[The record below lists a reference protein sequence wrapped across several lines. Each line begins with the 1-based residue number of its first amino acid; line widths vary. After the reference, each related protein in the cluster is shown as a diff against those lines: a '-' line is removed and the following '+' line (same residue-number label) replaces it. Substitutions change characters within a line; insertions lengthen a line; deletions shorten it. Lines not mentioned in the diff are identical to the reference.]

1 MPKTQHSLSE
11 HGVALILRVARV
23 FVEEGNLAQ
32 SDYYTIAE
40 QLKHLAKTGT
50 PKPAI
55 TPRLL
60 SSAEVADLLGLGISN
75 FKKIEHTLPFKR
87 RMVSGSVKFCN
98 IEVYNYIVGT
108 ARATDEIELAFDK
121 LS

>member
-50 PKPAI
+50 PTPAI

>member
-1 MPKTQHSLSE
+1 MKHVAHNLSE

-32 SDYYTIAE
+32 SDFNTIAE
-40 QLKHLAKTGT
+40 QLKHLAKTGV

-60 SSAEVADLLGLGISN
+60 SMKEVAELLGLGLSN
-75 FKKIEHTLPFKR
+75 FKKIESNLPFKR
-87 RMVSGSVKFCN
+87 RMVGGSVRFCN
-98 IEVYNYIVGT
+98 IDVYNYIIGT
-108 ARATDEIELAFDK
+108 SRVADEIELAFAK
-121 LS
+121 LN

>member
-1 MPKTQHSLSE
+1 MTHVTHSLSE
-11 HGVALILRVARV
+11 HGVALILRVARI

-32 SDYYTIAE
+32 TDYNTIAE

-60 SSAEVADLLGLGISN
+60 SSAEAADLLGLGLSN

-87 RMVSGSVKFCN
+87 RMVGGSVKFCN
-98 IEVYNYIVGT
+98 VDVYTYIIG
-108 ARATDEIELAFDK
+108 ASSASEDLELTFAK